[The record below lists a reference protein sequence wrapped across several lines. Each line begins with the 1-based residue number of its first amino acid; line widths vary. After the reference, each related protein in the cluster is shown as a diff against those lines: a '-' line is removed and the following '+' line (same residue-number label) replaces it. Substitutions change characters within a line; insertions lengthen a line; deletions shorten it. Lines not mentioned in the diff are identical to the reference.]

1 MFRERRI
8 RRRGAPAA
16 LLLTLLL
23 GGCAQTTGL
32 GALSVLTGGESASE
46 AAAPA
51 GEAQLQLAAAIPG
64 EIPPLPTRR
73 PGKRPRTP
81 ALPAEASAPATTA
94 AGAEPAQPAKEE
106 SSGLSL
112 ASLGNS
118 LFSGSSS
125 GAEGG
130 PDAVLIDQPVIGA
143 YSLLAQRIKY
153 CWLNAT
159 SPRLPNHG
167 FFAEIPPGEVRET
180 KMIVYEKNA
189 EGRRGT
195 TVFKVDITAESSGAL
210 VTAQNAH
217 LDKPTEAAFK
227 ADLARWAKGD
237 DRCKP

>member
-1 MFRERRI
+1 MVREGRF
-8 RRRGAPAA
+8 RRRGTPAA
-16 LLLTLLL
+16 LALTLLL

-46 AAAPA
+46 AAAA
-51 GEAQLQLAAAIPG
+51 DGEAQLQLAAAAPG
-64 EIPPLPTRR
+64 EIPPIPTRR
-73 PGKRPRTP
+73 PGKRPRSP
-81 ALPAEASAPATTA
+81 ALPAEASVPEAPAA
-94 AGAEPAQPAKEE
+94 AAPAEPAKQEG
-106 SSGLSL
+106 SGFSL

-118 LFSGSSS
+118 LFSGKP
-125 GAEGG
+125 GEEGG
-130 PDAVLIDQPVIGA
+130 PDAISIDQPVIGA

-159 SPRLPNHG
+159 APRLPNHG
-167 FFAEIPPGEVRET
+167 FFAEIPAGEVRET

-195 TVFKVDITAESSGAL
+195 TVFRVDITAESGGSL
-210 VTAQNAH
+210 VTSQNAR